1 MSVKILS
8 LASVVL
14 VPLALAQA
22 PVQVFTA
29 ELSAPF
35 GAIPGKV
42 VVHESMLTFVDQ
54 EKPESSFALDKS
66 NIQSLTRLNESLV
79 VQLRKAVRDRVGES
93 TRLSFRLPVAS
104 ESAVLEQWLEKGM
117 AAAAAP
123 KPGEDKASDATQ
135 FRFKFPARRNK
146 MIGGTDGTL
155 IVTESRLIFES
166 LDKAEDSRRWEFKD
180 IKELKR
186 KNPFEVEV
194 VPFQGEK
201 YNLKL
206 SGKGMETNEFN
217 EIVESVT
224 RARTAR

>member
-1 MSVKILS
+1 MTVKLLS
-8 LASVVL
+8 LASLVL
-14 VPLALAQA
+14 APFAFAQA
-22 PVQVFTA
+22 PVHVFNA

-42 VVHESMLTFVDQ
+42 VVHETMLTFVDQ
-54 EKPESSFALDKS
+54 EKPESSFALEKG
-66 NIQSLTRLNESLV
+66 NIQSLTRLNDSLV

-117 AAAAAP
+117 AAATAAP
-123 KPGEDKASDATQ
+123 KAGEAPADSTTY
-135 FRFKFPARRNK
+135 RFKFPARRDK
-146 MIGGTDGTL
+146 MIGGTNGTL
-155 IVTESRLIFES
+155 MVTESRLIFES

-186 KNPFEVEV
+186 KNPFEVEI

-201 YNLKL
+201 YSLKL

-217 EIVESVT
+217 EIIESVT
-224 RARTAR
+224 KARTAR